1 VTRTRRFLG
10 GVGVGW
16 ASQAIM
22 LVVGL
27 WTTRF
32 FLERL
37 GQSSYG
43 LWLVATQVLGYL
55 GLADLGVL
63 ALLPR
68 ETAYA
73 SAHAAEGSHAATAVL
88 LGRTFRLLLW
98 QTALVAALAAGVW
111 LIFPAS
117 WEPLR
122 GPIGVLL
129 IGFVLLFPAR
139 ILPAAVQGLQD
150 LAFVGALQLAAW
162 GTGTALTV
170 LLTFQGR
177 GLVSL
182 AIGWIAT
189 QLVMAVG
196 CAARLLRRFPTAV
209 PRTLPALPPGFA
221 RSFLTRGSW
230 MNLNQVAQVLL
241 TGTDLL
247 IIGRQVGPA
256 AVVTYSVTGKLP
268 MVFQG
273 ASQTLPA
280 AAVPA
285 LSELKAQDDRPA
297 LLRVNGALMQAVFLV
312 SGATAVVVLAANA
325 SFVGW
330 WVGANRFGGALLT
343 AAILASML
351 LHHANMCLGY
361 ALFAM
366 GHERRLTLTAL
377 ADGVAT
383 VALSL
388 VLVRAIGPV
397 GAPLGAIAGVC
408 LISLPFNL
416 DALARATGTP
426 FGSLFRPL
434 VPWVWRM
441 AIVVPAATLAGM
453 TWVGGHF
460 LVAATTASAGAAAY
474 VLLMGPYALRDPLG
488 EYTRKY
494 GRALLARV
502 RGA

>member
-1 VTRTRRFLG
+1 MTRTRRFLG

-16 ASQAIM
+16 MSQAVM

-55 GLADLGVL
+55 ALADLGVL

-73 SAHAAEGSHAATAVL
+73 GAHADPSRATAEL
-88 LGRTFRLLLW
+88 LGRILRMVLW
-98 QTALVAALAAGVW
+98 QTLLVAALAVVVW
-111 LIFPAS
+111 FVLPAA
-117 WEPLR
+117 WRPLR
-122 GPIGVLL
+122 APIGVLL
-129 IGFVLLFPAR
+129 VGFVLLFPAR

-162 GTGTALTV
+162 GTGTAVMV
-170 LLTFQGR
+170 LLTLQGH
-177 GLVSL
+177 GLLSL

-189 QLVMAVG
+189 QVVMSVG
-196 CAARLLRRFPTAV
+196 CLVRLLRHFPAAV
-209 PRTLPALPPGFA
+209 PRSLPPLPPGFA
-221 RSFLTRGSW
+221 RSFLTRGAW

-247 IIGRQVGPA
+247 IVGRQVGPA
-256 AVVTYSVTGKLP
+256 AVVTYSVTGKLAG
-268 MVFQG
+268 VFQS

-280 AAVPA
+280 VALPA

-297 LLRVNGALMQAVFLV
+297 LLRVNAALLQAVFLV
-312 SGATAVVVLAANA
+312 SGATTVVVLASNA
-325 SFVGW
+325 SFIGW
-330 WVGANRFGGALLT
+330 WVGAGRFGGALLT

-361 ALFAM
+361 ALFSM

-388 VLVRAIGPV
+388 WLVRALGPV
-397 GAPLGAIAGVC
+397 GAPLGAIAGVS

-416 DALARATGTP
+416 GALARATGTR
-426 FGSLFRPL
+426 FGALLRPL
-434 VPWVWRM
+434 APWAWRM
-441 AIVVPAATLAGM
+441 AIVAPAAALAGV
-453 TWVGGHF
+453 TWTHGHF
-460 LVAATTASAGAAAY
+460 LVAAATATAGVAAY
-474 VLLMGPYALRDPLG
+474 ALLMGPYALRDPLG
-488 EYTRKY
+488 EYTRRI

-502 RGA
+502 RGG

>member
-1 VTRTRRFLG
+1 
-10 GVGVGW
+10 
-16 ASQAIM
+16 M

-73 SAHAAEGSHAATAVL
+73 SAHAAEASLAATAEL
-88 LGRTFRLLLW
+88 LGRTFRLVLW

-111 LIFPAS
+111 LALPAA

-129 IGFVLLFPAR
+129 VGFVVLFPAR

-150 LAFVGALQLAAW
+150 LAFVGALQLLAW
-162 GTGTALTV
+162 GTGTAITV
-170 LLTFQGR
+170 ALTFQGR

-182 AIGWIAT
+182 AVGWIAT

-196 CAARLLRRFPTAV
+196 CAARLLLHFPTAV
-209 PRTLPALPPGFA
+209 PRALPALPPGFA

-241 TGTDLL
+241 NGTDLL
-247 IIGRQVGPA
+247 IIGRVVGSA
-256 AVVTYSVTGKLP
+256 SVVTYSMTGKLAA
-268 MVFQG
+268 VFQSW
-273 ASQTLPA
+273 SQTIPA

-297 LLRVNGALMQAVFLV
+297 LLRVNGALLQAVFLV
-312 SGATAVVVLAANA
+312 SGGTVAVVLATNA

-330 WVGANRFGGALLT
+330 WLGASRYGGMALT
-343 AAILASML
+343 AAILLSLL

-366 GHERRLTLTAL
+366 GHERRITLTAL
-377 ADGVAT
+377 LDGT
-383 VALSL
+383 VTVLGSFL
-388 VLVRAIGPV
+388 LVRALGPI

-408 LISLPFNL
+408 LISLPLNL
-416 DALARATGTP
+416 DALARSTDTR
-426 FGSLFRPL
+426 FGAAFRPL
-434 VPWVWRM
+434 APWLAR
-441 AIVVPAATLAGM
+441 AALAFPAAALVGL
-453 TWVGGHF
+453 TWASGRF
-460 LVAATTASAGAAAY
+460 LVAAVTASAAAAGY
-474 VLLMGPYALRDPLG
+474 ALLMLPYALRDPLG

-502 RGA
+502 RGR